1 MPPTTGTFGFVTLEA
16 MASGVPV
23 VAADSDALRGVVRD
37 RENGRLYDPT
47 RHKAAL
53 APIREL
59 LASRGLRMELARMG
73 RKAAENASWEAET
86 LRLVR
91 AYQLAVERAGASL
104 PSRLPR
110 LGQR

>member
-1 MPPTTGTFGFVTLEA
+1 
-16 MASGVPV
+16 
-23 VAADSDALRGVVRD
+23 VVRD
-37 RENGRLYDPT
+37 GENGRLYDPT

-73 RKAAENASWEAET
+73 RKTAENASWEAET

-91 AYQLAVERAGASL
+91 AYRLAIERAGASPL
-104 PSRLPR
+104 TRLSRLDKS
-110 LGQR
+110 